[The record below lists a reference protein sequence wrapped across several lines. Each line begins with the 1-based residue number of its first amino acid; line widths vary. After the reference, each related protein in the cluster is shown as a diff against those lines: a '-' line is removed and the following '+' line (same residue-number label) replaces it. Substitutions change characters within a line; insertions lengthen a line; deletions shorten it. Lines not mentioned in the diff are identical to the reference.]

1 MFWNLEVTVP
11 SLNIESLLQGKQKR
25 MIRMGTFGPYRLKNF
40 SEWRWGRHFLQRP
53 QHNAIVPMFLVVF
66 IARAAF
72 VCELLRFLAH
82 FKPHLLMFPY
92 VPLRIRPIAIEAEIW
107 VCLSLSLSE
116 SLSLRVSL
124 SLSLSLRLSVCPSIC
139 LSICVSLSVF
149 LSVCLCIC
157 LCLCLCLSA
166 IQLKFSCVRPLPGNI
181 VESRVPTGFG
191 KPTYVTCVRAF
202 KSSLTAVCIR
212 LLN

>member
-11 SLNIESLLQGKQKR
+11 SLNIESLLQGKQKI

-124 SLSLSLRLSVCPSIC
+124 PPSLSSLVPSLSPILFIIQRRAVITRLHLGEARGRQRTLAEQSVHSLASFLHFSPLSVVGTKTRESAEHHHCID
-139 LSICVSLSVF
+139 CVGDNH
-149 LSVCLCIC
+149 
-157 LCLCLCLSA
+157 
-166 IQLKFSCVRPLPGNI
+166 VRFQGP
-181 VESRVPTGFG
+181 R
-191 KPTYVTCVRAF
+191 
-202 KSSLTAVCIR
+202 
-212 LLN
+212 

>member
-1 MFWNLEVTVP
+1 MLYRALCDHSGGNMFWNLEVTVP

-107 VCLSLSLSE
+107 VCLSLSLSP
-116 SLSLRVSL
+116 SLSL
-124 SLSLSLRLSVCPSIC
+124 
-139 LSICVSLSVF
+139 F
-149 LSVCLCIC
+149 
-157 LCLCLCLSA
+157 
-166 IQLKFSCVRPLPGNI
+166 
-181 VESRVPTGFG
+181 
-191 KPTYVTCVRAF
+191 
-202 KSSLTAVCIR
+202 R
-212 LLN
+212 LLRATV